1 MGYYIGSKVLA
12 RFKAQDRLEGISSY
26 RCRASSIV
34 RERRS
39 DLWYRV
45 TVGQKLVV
53 VAVSLRAVYNA
64 AAQNWSF
71 AWIGTR
77 ERMPLTPSQ
86 LQKTWIDFKVYKSPE
101 SRDAIINHY
110 AYLVK
115 ITAGRLVTSMPGGLD
130 REDLVGAGVIGL
142 VKSVDQF
149 DPTRDVKFETYAIAL
164 IRGAIL
170 EMLRD
175 EDWVP
180 RSIREKLKAL
190 DRSTMALETKL
201 GRPATEHEVAE
212 FMGITTQE
220 VGELSVRM
228 GRTNVYSLDDILGG
242 TDGDDNIHFV
252 ELIVDEDTNPG
263 GEVEGREI
271 RRILGV
277 GVDKLPERERL
288 VVALY
293 YYEGLTFKEIGKVL
307 NVSESRVYQLHTQAM
322 TRLRVFMRQEGAA
335 RAA

>member
-1 MGYYIGSKVLA
+1 
-12 RFKAQDRLEGISSY
+12 
-26 RCRASSIV
+26 
-34 RERRS
+34 
-39 DLWYRV
+39 
-45 TVGQKLVV
+45 
-53 VAVSLRAVYNA
+53 
-64 AAQNWSF
+64 
-71 AWIGTR
+71 
-77 ERMPLTPSQ
+77 MPLSPEQ
-86 LQKTWIDFKVYKSPE
+86 LSRSWNDFKVNKNPNARAE
-101 SRDAIINHY
+101 LVNHY

-115 ITAGRLVTSMPGGLD
+115 ITAGRLVTSLPNGLD

-190 DRSTMALETKL
+190 DRTMMALETQL
-201 GRPATEHEVAE
+201 GRSATELELSE
-212 FMGITTQE
+212 TMGISRQE
-220 VGELSVRM
+220 VSELMMRM
-228 GRTNVYSLDDILGG
+228 GRTNVYSLDDILGSG
-242 TDGDDNIHFV
+242 DGEDSIHFV
-252 ELIVDEDTNPG
+252 DLIVDDTANTG

-271 RRILGV
+271 RGILCA
-277 GVDKLPERERL
+277 GVDRLPERERL

-307 NVSESRVYQLHTQAM
+307 TVSESRVYQLHTQAM
-322 TRLRVFMRQEGAA
+322 NRLRNFMRQETGVKAG
-335 RAA
+335 

>member
-1 MGYYIGSKVLA
+1 
-12 RFKAQDRLEGISSY
+12 
-26 RCRASSIV
+26 
-34 RERRS
+34 
-39 DLWYRV
+39 
-45 TVGQKLVV
+45 
-53 VAVSLRAVYNA
+53 
-64 AAQNWSF
+64 
-71 AWIGTR
+71 
-77 ERMPLTPSQ
+77 MPLSPEQ
-86 LQKTWIDFKVYKSPE
+86 LTRAWQDFKVYKNPNARVE
-101 SRDAIINHY
+101 LINHY

-115 ITAGRLVTSMPGGLD
+115 ITAGRLVTSLPNGLD

-190 DRSTMALETKL
+190 DRTMMALETKM
-201 GRPATEHEVAE
+201 GRPASDVELAE
-212 FMGITTQE
+212 TMGISRQE
-220 VGELSVRM
+220 VSELMVRM
-228 GRTNVYSLDDILGG
+228 GRTNVYSLDDILGTG
-242 TDGDDNIHFV
+242 DGDDHIHFV
-252 ELIVDEDTNPG
+252 DLIVDDAANTG

-271 RRILGV
+271 RRILAA
-277 GVDKLPERERL
+277 GVDRLPERERL

-322 TRLRVFMRQEGAA
+322 NRLRNFMRQEAGVPAGS
-335 RAA
+335 

>member
-1 MGYYIGSKVLA
+1 
-12 RFKAQDRLEGISSY
+12 
-26 RCRASSIV
+26 
-34 RERRS
+34 
-39 DLWYRV
+39 
-45 TVGQKLVV
+45 
-53 VAVSLRAVYNA
+53 
-64 AAQNWSF
+64 
-71 AWIGTR
+71 
-77 ERMPLTPSQ
+77 MPLSPEQ
-86 LQKTWIDFKVYKSPE
+86 LNRSWQDFKVYKNPNARVE
-101 SRDAIINHY
+101 LINHY

-115 ITAGRLVTSMPGGLD
+115 ITAGRLVTSLPNGLD

-190 DRSTMALETKL
+190 DRTMMALETRL
-201 GRPATEHEVAE
+201 GRPATDVEVAE
-212 FMGITTQE
+212 TMGISRQE
-220 VGELSVRM
+220 VSELMVRM
-228 GRTNVYSLDDILGG
+228 GRTNVYSLDDILGTG
-242 TDGDDNIHFV
+242 DGDDHIHFV
-252 ELIVDEDTNPG
+252 DLIVDDAANTG

-271 RRILGV
+271 RRILAA
-277 GVDKLPERERL
+277 GVDRLPERERL

-322 TRLRVFMRQEGAA
+322 NRLRNFMRQEAGVPAGS
-335 RAA
+335 